1 LLTTARKLLEASTE
15 EDRAHTA
22 DRRTIRVNQGV
33 VMRRLTLLIRCEEG
47 ANAIEFCLVATLIA
61 IAAYAAF
68 IQLGDKINNMYGN
81 VSNQLPSN

>member
-1 LLTTARKLLEASTE
+1 
-15 EDRAHTA
+15 
-22 DRRTIRVNQGV
+22 
-33 VMRRLTLLIRCEEG
+33 MRRLTLLIRCEEG